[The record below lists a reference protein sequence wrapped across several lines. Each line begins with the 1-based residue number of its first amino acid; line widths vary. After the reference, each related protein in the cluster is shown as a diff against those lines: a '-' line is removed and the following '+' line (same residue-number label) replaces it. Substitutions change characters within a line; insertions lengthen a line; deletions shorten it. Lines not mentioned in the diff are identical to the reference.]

1 MLSTMRGGGSK
12 ADQARRLPRWVDPEA
27 ADTAA
32 SEGKAGGQPAS
43 AAASLGLPRNH
54 TTHTPRGSRRAD
66 SSRPGSGHTCTTG
79 GQGHCAP
86 QSGTDRS
93 VPSRP
98 QTPPLPPPP
107 RPRLF
112 PSGVH
117 SSALYKTDSRHWC
130 HLVCGFQDPLR
141 DPTHTQQRRK
151 DPGPRSQ
158 SQEGPDGS
166 PARSSALGRGAL
178 GTAWRPVRFRPL
190 PASQPTG

>member
-107 RPRLF
+107 APACFLLGFTPVPSTKLTLGTGATLCAVSKTHSGIQHTHSREERTPAPVPR
-112 PSGVH
+112 
-117 SSALYKTDSRHWC
+117 A
-130 HLVCGFQDPLR
+130 
-141 DPTHTQQRRK
+141 RK
-151 DPGPRSQ
+151 DQ
-158 SQEGPDGS
+158 TE
-166 PARSSALGRGAL
+166 ARRA
-178 GTAWRPVRFRPL
+178 PL
-190 PASQPTG
+190 PWGGVRWAPPGAR